1 MHKEFFEL
9 IHKDHEFFRNILAQ
23 LKQTQGTESKRRE
36 ELFTKFKLEIEPH
49 TKAEERVFYPPLQEN
64 KEFCDDVLES
74 IEEHHVISL
83 ILGELDL
90 MSKQGDQW
98 RAKLRV
104 CKEVVEHHILEEED
118 KIFGAASKILSGE
131 QMRAVLKDF
140 VREKER
146 LRSGLEKEQK
156 GA

>member
-9 IHKDHEFFRNILAQ
+9 IHKDHEFFRNILSQ

-49 TKAEERVFYPPLQEN
+49 TKAEEKVFYPPLQEN
-64 KEFCDDVLES
+64 NEFYDDVLES

-83 ILGELDL
+83 ILGELDR
-90 MSKQGDQW
+90 MSKQEDQW

-104 CKEVVEHHILEEED
+104 GKEVVEHHILEEED
-118 KIFGAASKILSGE
+118 KIFGAASKILNGE
-131 QMRAVLKDF
+131 QMQAVLKDF

-146 LRSGLEKEQK
+146 LRTAAGSFPRD
-156 GA
+156 

>member
-9 IHKDHEFFRNILAQ
+9 LHKDHEFFRTILLQ
-23 LKQTQGTESKRRE
+23 LKQTVGTESKSRE

-49 TKAEERVFYPPLQEN
+49 TKAEEEVFYPPLQEN
-64 KEFCDDVLES
+64 KGFHDDVLES

-118 KIFGAASKILSGE
+118 KIFGAATKILSRE
-131 QMRAVLKDF
+131 QMRIVFKGF
-140 VREKER
+140 VSEKER
-146 LRSGLEKEQK
+146 LRAGMK
-156 GA
+156 

>member
-9 IHKDHEFFRNILAQ
+9 LHKDHEVFGNISLQ
-23 LKQTQGTESKRRE
+23 LKQTEGTESKRRE
-36 ELFTKFKLEIEPH
+36 ELFTRFKLEIEPH
-49 TKAEERVFYPPLQEN
+49 TKAEEKVFYPPLQEN
-64 KEFCDDVLES
+64 KEFYDDVLES

-83 ILGELDL
+83 ILGELER

-104 CKEVVEHHILEEED
+104 GKEVVEHHILEEED
-118 KIFGAASKILSGE
+118 KIFGAASEILSRE
-131 QMRAVLKDF
+131 QMQAVLKDF

-146 LRSGLEKEQK
+146 LRTAARSFPRD
-156 GA
+156 

>member
-9 IHKDHEFFRNILAQ
+9 IHKDHEFFRNILGQ

-49 TKAEERVFYPPLQEN
+49 TKAEETVFYPPLQEN
-64 KEFCDDVLES
+64 NEFYDDVLES

-104 CKEVVEHHILEEED
+104 GKEVVEHHILDEED
-118 KIFGAASKILSGE
+118 KIFGAASKILSRE
-131 QMRAVLKDF
+131 QMQAVLKDF

>member
-9 IHKDHEFFRNILAQ
+9 LHKDHEFFGNILLQ
-23 LKQTQGTESKRRE
+23 LKQTEGTESKRRE
-36 ELFTKFKLEIEPH
+36 ELFRRFKLEIEPH
-49 TKAEERVFYPPLQEN
+49 TKAEEKVFYPPLQEN
-64 KEFCDDVLES
+64 KESYDDVLES

-90 MSKQGDQW
+90 MPKQGDQW

-104 CKEVVEHHILEEED
+104 CKEIVEHHIVEEED
-118 KIFGAASKILSGE
+118 KIFKAADKLLSRE
-131 QMRAVLKDF
+131 QMRIVFNGF

-146 LRSGLEKEQK
+146 LRLGMK
-156 GA
+156 

>member
-1 MHKEFFEL
+1 MRKKFFEL
-9 IHKDHEFFRNILAQ
+9 LHKDHEFFRTILLQ
-23 LKQTQGTESKRRE
+23 LKQTVGTESKRRE
-36 ELFTKFKLEIEPH
+36 ELFSKFKLEIEPH
-49 TKAEERVFYPPLQEN
+49 TKAEEKVFYPPLQEN
-64 KEFCDDVLES
+64 KEFYDDVLES

-104 CKEVVEHHILEEED
+104 CKEIVEHHILEEED
-118 KIFGAASKILSGE
+118 KIFGAATKILSRE
-131 QMRAVLKDF
+131 QMQAVLKGF

-146 LRSGLEKEQK
+146 LRTSIK
-156 GA
+156 